1 MTTPDEDV
9 FTRIN
14 GLVEEEHRLRESG
27 EVDPG
32 RLRQLEEQL
41 DQCWDL
47 LRQRRARREFDENP
61 DGATARSTDTVEHYW
76 Q

>member
-1 MTTPDEDV
+1 MTEQDV
-9 FTRIN
+9 DILHRIQ
-14 GLVEEEHRLRESG
+14 GLVEEEHQMRGGG
-27 EVDPG
+27 EVDRS
-32 RLRQLEEQL
+32 RLEQLEEQL

>member
-1 MTTPDEDV
+1 VDQA
-9 FTRIN
+9 
-14 GLVEEEHRLRESG
+14 RLQ
-27 EVDPG
+27 
-32 RLRQLEEQL
+32 QLEEQL